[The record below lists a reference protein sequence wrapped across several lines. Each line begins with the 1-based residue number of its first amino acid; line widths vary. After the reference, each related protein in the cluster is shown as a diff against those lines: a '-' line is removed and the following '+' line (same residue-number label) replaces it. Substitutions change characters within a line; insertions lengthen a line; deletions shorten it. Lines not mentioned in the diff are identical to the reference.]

1 MSQQYSR
8 SMNDGAI
15 DKFLR
20 DLALSELSLPEGWT
34 FRSTKEAQVSKGPTF
49 LLIRWEPKEA
59 SERLKA
65 TFAFLTGSSCPLL
78 SLVFN
83 QANELKEIEIWS
95 GEIEDFND
103 LPNVEDLREPSELG
117 WRDNRGLR

>member
-1 MSQQYSR
+1 
-8 SMNDGAI
+8 
-15 DKFLR
+15 
-20 DLALSELSLPEGWT
+20 
-34 FRSTKEAQVSKGPTF
+34 
-49 LLIRWEPKEA
+49 
-59 SERLKA
+59 
-65 TFAFLTGSSCPLL
+65 
-78 SLVFN
+78 LVFN